1 MNQRIIYGA
10 LIAGVF
16 NIYSVILHLS
26 CAALTRFLISCRV
39 AGRGCPRPA
48 PSEPCMGL
56 SIHTAQ
62 ASTKAS
68 FDTRYHNYIF
78 RHTNNSYGN

>member
-1 MNQRIIYGA
+1 MHY
-10 LIAGVF
+10 
-16 NIYSVILHLS
+16 
-26 CAALTRFLISCRV
+26 CCRV